1 MKILMVNKFLYP
13 KGGSEIYMLDL
24 SKKLTD
30 MGHEVFYFGMADEKN
45 TVGVKNGL
53 EVKNLNFK
61 SKSIK
66 RFLYP
71 FKTIYSFEARNKME
85 KLIKTINPDIVHLNN
100 YNYQITPSIVYAAK
114 KAGIPIIQTIHDTNI
129 ICPYHRLYNF
139 KEQKICEKC
148 KGGKFYHCAAT
159 KCVDN
164 SLSKSIIATIE
175 AYTYKYLHTY
185 KYIKYLVCPSK
196 FMSEKLKEFGIS
208 PRKMK
213 VLYNFT
219 VPNRGNSNVNKKEQV
234 LYFGRISE
242 EKGINTLLDA
252 IAQLRNIKFVFAGAG
267 PLSEEVIKYPNIE
280 YVGYKSGEQ
289 LFDLISQSL
298 FSIIPSEWYENCP
311 MSILE
316 SMSLGTPVIGSDI
329 GGIPELIKHDSTGL
343 LYRTG
348 DKEDLVSKINELYKN
363 RSKLA
368 KMSKQCIIEADKY
381 SIDNYYE
388 NIMEVYRSAA
398 FRGLENQMK
407 EVYT

>member
-24 SKKLTD
+24 SRKLTD
-30 MGHEVFYFGMADEKN
+30 MGHEVFYFGMEDEQN
-45 TVGVKNGL
+45 TVEVKNGL
-53 EVKNLNFK
+53 TVKNLNFQ
-61 SKSIK
+61 SKSLK
-66 RFLYP
+66 RALYP
-71 FKTIYSFEARNKME
+71 FKTIYSIEARNKME
-85 KLIKTINPDIVHLNN
+85 KLIKIINPDIVHLNN
-100 YNYQITPSIVYAAK
+100 YNYQITPSIIYAAK
-114 KAGIPIIQTIHDTNI
+114 KYGIPIIQTIHDTNI

-148 KGGKFYHCAAT
+148 KGNKFYQCVAT

-164 SLSKSIIATIE
+164 SLSKSVIATIE

-185 KYIKYLVCPSK
+185 KHIKYLICPSR
-196 FMSEKLKEFGIS
+196 FMAEKLAEFGVS
-208 PRKMK
+208 SRKIK
-213 VLYNFT
+213 VLHNFT
-219 VPNRGNSNVNKKEQV
+219 VPNRGNFNVNKKEQV

-242 EKGINTLLDA
+242 EKGIKTLLEA
-252 IAQLRNIKFVFAGAG
+252 IGELKNIKFVFAGAG
-267 PLSEEVIKYPNIE
+267 PLSEELMKYPNIE
-280 YVGYKSGEQ
+280 YLGYKSGVE

-316 SMSLGTPVIGSDI
+316 SFSLGTPVIGSNI

-368 KMSKQCIIEADKY
+368 EMTKQCVGEADKY

-388 NIMEVYRSAA
+388 NIMEIYKAAA
-398 FRGLENQMK
+398 FRGIENDLK
-407 EVYT
+407 EIYT